1 MAGGPPRRQLRLP
14 SRRTQHPAVA
24 SSIIILLPEFSALDN
39 VMLPMRALGVMGD
52 DVMRRRAT
60 TLLASL
66 GLAEPPVRSEL
77 MFTLPVRHKVAVL
90 RQHSDS

>member
-1 MAGGPPRRQLRLP
+1 
-14 SRRTQHPAVA
+14 
-24 SSIIILLPEFSALDN
+24 
-39 VMLPMRALGVMGD
+39 MLPMRALGVMGD